1 MNKDTLDFLKDLA
14 AKLGTTADHLWAV
27 MIRQAR
33 VSFFCDLLLY
43 LLIGGLLGVA
53 YKLAKRLANA
63 ADGKASYEDDT
74 MQVTGLIVIVI
85 IAVVL
90 VLYAVF
96 NIQDTVTKIANP
108 EYWALQQI
116 LETAKGVSR

>member
-108 EYWALQQI
+108 EYWALQHI
-116 LETAKGVSR
+116 LETAKGVK

>member
-1 MNKDTLDFLKDLA
+1 
-14 AKLGTTADHLWAV
+14 